1 MEGNVLKTLLFF
13 SEDENDIIYRVDTIK
28 YTGKIWLVPGWIDNP
43 KAGWRIP
50 ERIICL
56 EGFQMKRPQADR
68 RTSFSTVG
76 YPDLSLMAKS
86 CQSSRINTQLSSNR
100 IYDFQRLGVRFV
112 RHYPGLKME

>member
-13 SEDENDIIYRVDTIK
+13 SEDENGIIYRVDTIK

-56 EGFQMKRPQADR
+56 EGLPYEETPGGSADFLLNGGIPR
-68 RTSFSTVG
+68 SVFNGQILPELKNQYTVIEK
-76 YPDLSLMAKS
+76 PD
-86 CQSSRINTQLSSNR
+86 I
-100 IYDFQRLGVRFV
+100 RF
-112 RHYPGLKME
+112 PAIGG